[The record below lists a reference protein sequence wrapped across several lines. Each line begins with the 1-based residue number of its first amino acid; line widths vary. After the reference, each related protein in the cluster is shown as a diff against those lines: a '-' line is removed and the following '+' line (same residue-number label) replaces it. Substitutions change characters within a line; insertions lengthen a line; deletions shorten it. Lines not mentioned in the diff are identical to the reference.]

1 MSLPQIHDLR
11 DLLTHRIPLLDVR
24 APVEFAAGALPS
36 AENHPLL
43 DDAEREAVGLEYRR
57 KGPSAA
63 LALGHQL
70 ISGSVRRERLLA
82 WLDWARRNP
91 SGVLYCFRGGSRS
104 RFAQEWLAE
113 AGVEIPR
120 VQGGYKALRRHL
132 IEFLETEAPAI
143 PLRVVSGATGCGKT
157 RIVAALEPAVD
168 LEALAHHRG
177 SAFGRM
183 PGTQPT
189 QIDFE
194 NALASQLLRHQ
205 AGAMD
210 RTDLPVLIEDES
222 KLIGQRLVPPLLL
235 QSIRRAEHVRID
247 EPLESRVELILE
259 EYVVSPT
266 GHWAIQQDFEQAVSR
281 RGAELLDALDRIRN
295 RLGGQRHAELRA
307 QLEDSLLVQARTG
320 RADPHRGWI
329 TRLLL
334 EYYDPLYAH
343 AMQRQ
348 QRARPPLYSG
358 SRAEVERF
366 LLEQGWR
373 TKPGIV
379 ENSRLARDA
388 TVSEFGIGAGQDR
401 RVLA

>member
-11 DLLTHRIPLLDVR
+11 SLLARRIPLLDVR
-24 APVEFAAGALPS
+24 APVEFSAGALPS

-43 DDAEREAVGLEYRR
+43 NDREREAVGLEYRQH
-57 KGPSAA
+57 GPSAA

-70 ISGSVRRERLLA
+70 ISGSVRGERLSA

-104 RFAQEWLAE
+104 RFSQEWLAE

-132 IEFLETEAPAI
+132 LEFLANEAPRM

-168 LEALAHHRG
+168 LEALANHRG
-177 SAFGRM
+177 SAFGRL

-189 QIDFE
+189 QINFE
-194 NALASQLLRHQ
+194 NALAIEMLRYQ
-205 AGAMD
+205 AGDGD
-210 RTDLPVLIEDES
+210 RSTLAILVEDES
-222 KLIGQRLVPPLLL
+222 KLIGQRVVPPLLL
-235 QSIRRAEHVRID
+235 QAIRRADHVRID

-259 EYVVSPT
+259 EYVVTPVLQLT
-266 GHWAIQQDFEQAVSR
+266 TILDFEQAVSQ
-281 RGAELLDALDRIRN
+281 RGQELMDALDRIRN
-295 RLGGQRHAELRA
+295 RLGSQRHAELRA
-307 QLEDSLLVQARTG
+307 QLECSLSAQVLTG
-320 RADPHRGWI
+320 RADEHRGWI
-329 TRLLL
+329 ARLLL
-334 EYYDPLYAH
+334 DYYDPLYAH

-348 QRARPPLYSG
+348 QRSQPPLHSG
-358 SRAEVERF
+358 TRAEVERF

-373 TKPGIV
+373 RKIDSAPVPHRQI
-379 ENSRLARDA
+379 LA
-388 TVSEFGIGAGQDR
+388 
-401 RVLA
+401 